1 MGKINTGNYRKKNL
15 LLQERKPI
23 SKKFKELKKLRQILK
38 VQNIKSLRKTDERK
52 ENRGKKKLKRIAKN
66 TILRNKNGNKG
77 KLKEE
82 DG

>member
-1 MGKINTGNYRKKNL
+1 M
-15 LLQERKPI
+15 
-23 SKKFKELKKLRQILK
+23 K
-38 VQNIKSLRKTDERK
+38 VKNIKSLRKTEERK